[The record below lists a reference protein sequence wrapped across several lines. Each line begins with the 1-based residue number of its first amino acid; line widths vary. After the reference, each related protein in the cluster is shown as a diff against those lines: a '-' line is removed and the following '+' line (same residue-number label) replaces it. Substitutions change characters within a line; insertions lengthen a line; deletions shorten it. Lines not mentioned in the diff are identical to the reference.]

1 MIRFMLGLILVIGA
15 AGGLEQDTATI
26 SETLMLA
33 AVGFGLMLWG
43 MEKVTSNGL
52 DD

>member
-1 MIRFMLGLILVIGA
+1 MIRFVLGLILVMGA

-26 SETLMLA
+26 TQTLVLA
-33 AVGFGLMLWG
+33 GIGLGLMLWALP
-43 MEKVTSNGL
+43 KVTSNGL

>member
-1 MIRFMLGLILVIGA
+1 MGA

-26 SETLMLA
+26 YETLVVAGIGL
-33 AVGFGLMLWG
+33 GLMLWALP
-43 MEKVTSNGL
+43 KVTSNGL